1 MPGQSR
7 SVAGMGFVALD
18 RIYSP
23 DRRRPI
29 ECLGGSCGNVLTS
42 LSMLG
47 HHVDPILAL
56 GDDQVGSFLVE
67 ELGRLGCR
75 TQSVVRTTSRSPVI
89 VQHLDPKAALH
100 RFSTTCPET
109 KQRFSPFAAMAVAT
123 LNKLPFRFDDIGVF
137 YVDRVSSA
145 AVLAMEFARHAG
157 AFVVFEPSESGEP
170 ELFARALQFSSVVKF
185 SDDVVVSELD
195 QSQMPPGTTVV
206 RTQGARGLTVC
217 GSGDERLFMSIAA
230 PRLIDTCGAGDMVT
244 VGLLDHLMQLGDR
257 IDHDAICEGVRRGQK
272 LAAINCAFAGARGAF
287 VALGATAIRE
297 SLDAAASSSLPEVLS
312 IDAYA
317 GYGI

>member
-1 MPGQSR
+1 MPGRSR

-23 DRRRPI
+23 DRPRPI

-47 HHVDPILAL
+47 HRVDPILAL

-67 ELGRLGCR
+67 ELDRLGCS
-75 TQSVVRTTSRSPVI
+75 TGAIVRTTSRSPVI
-89 VQHLDPKAALH
+89 VQHLDPRAALH

-123 LNKLPFRFDDIGVF
+123 LNKLALGFDDISVF
-137 YVDRVSSA
+137 YVDRVSAA

-157 AFVVFEPSESGEP
+157 ALVVFEPSEGGEP
-170 ELFARALQFSSVVKF
+170 ELFARALQSSSVVKF
-185 SDDVVVSELD
+185 SDDVAVSEVD
-195 QSQMPPGTTVV
+195 QSQLPPGTTVV
-206 RTQGARGLTVC
+206 RTHGARGLTVC
-217 GSGDERLFMSIAA
+217 AHGDERLFASIAA

-244 VGLLDHLMQLGDR
+244 VGLLDHLMQFGDC
-257 IDHDAICEGVRRGQK
+257 IDHEAICEGVKRGQR
-272 LAAINCAFAGARGAF
+272 LAAVNCAFAGARGAF
-287 VALGATAIRE
+287 GALGATAIRE
-297 SLDAAASSSLPEVLS
+297 SLDAVASSSLPKVLS